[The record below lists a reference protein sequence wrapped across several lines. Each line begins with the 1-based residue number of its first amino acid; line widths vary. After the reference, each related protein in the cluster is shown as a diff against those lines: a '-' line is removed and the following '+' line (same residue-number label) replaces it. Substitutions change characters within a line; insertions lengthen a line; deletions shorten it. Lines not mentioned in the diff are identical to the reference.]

1 MITILGLGP
10 GGVEGLPAGALEL
23 ISQAGQAYVRTER
36 HPVVGYLRERGAEL
50 IALDH
55 LYEAS
60 ATFEEVYARI
70 VETLMDAAGGD
81 RDVVYAVPGHPMVAE
96 QSVRLLLEAAER
108 KDVPVEV
115 RPAPSFLDAI
125 FAALRLDPS
134 EGLEVVDALSIHRN
148 PPAGRKPAIV
158 AQVYDRRVASDVKL
172 ALMEIY
178 PDDHPVTVVRAAG
191 IPGQERL
198 QNVPLH
204 EVDHLDWID
213 HLTSLCLA
221 PLPEAPQLS
230 ALRPEVE
237 PSDGGAGSDDCA
249 AEEDRPSRFPL
260 DPLMEVVFQLRS
272 PGGCPWDREQTHTS
286 LRPYLIEEAFEVVE
300 AIDTGEMNKL
310 REEMGDLLLQI
321 ALHSAIAQESGI
333 FTINDVVAEIVEKM
347 IRRHPHV
354 FGDAR
359 VSTSGEVLRR
369 WEDIKTRERGDDP
382 ERSVLAGIPPGLPAL
397 MQAYKLQKKA
407 ARVGFDWERVEDAW
421 AKAHEE
427 MRELEEAYR
436 EGQPDKIVEELGDL
450 LFAVVNVSRF
460 LKVEPE
466 GALAGTI
473 QKFTRRFR
481 FIEEEARKAGR
492 RLSEM
497 TLGEMDE
504 LWNQAKLDEAKG
516 RMDVEQG

>member
-10 GGVEGLPAGALEL
+10 GGVEGLPAGALDL
-23 ISQAGQAYVRTER
+23 ISGAGQAYLRTER
-36 HPVVGYLRERGAEL
+36 HPVVGYLREHGAEL

-70 VETLMDAAGGD
+70 VETLMDAARGD
-81 RDVVYAVPGHPMVAE
+81 RDVVYAVPGHPLVAE
-96 QSVRLLLEAAER
+96 RTVRLLLEAAER
-108 KDVPVEV
+108 EGIPVEV
-115 RPAPSFLDAI
+115 KPAPSFLDAL
-125 FAALRLDPS
+125 FTALRLDPS
-134 EGLEVVDALSIHRN
+134 EGLEVVDALSIDRD
-148 PPAGRKPAIV
+148 PPSGRKPAIV
-158 AQVYDRRVASDVKL
+158 AQIYDRKVASDAKL
-172 ALMEIY
+172 ALMEVY

-191 IPGQERL
+191 VPGEERL
-198 QNVPLH
+198 QTVPLH
-204 EVDHLDWID
+204 EIDHLGWID
-213 HLTSLCLA
+213 HLTSLYLA
-221 PLPEAPQLS
+221 P
-230 ALRPEVE
+230 RPDAKGVQEGDE
-237 PSDGGAGSDDCA
+237 T
-249 AEEDRPSRFPL
+249 EEDQASRFPF
-260 DPLMEVVFQLRS
+260 DPLMDVVFRLRG

-321 ALHSAIAQESGI
+321 ALHSAIAQESGA

-354 FGDAR
+354 FGDASA
-359 VSTSGEVLRR
+359 STSGEVLRR
-369 WEDIKTRERGDDP
+369 WEDIKAGERGDEPD
-382 ERSVLAGIPPGLPAL
+382 RSALAGIPPGLPAL

-407 ARVGFDWERVEDAW
+407 ASAGFDWERVEDAW
-421 AKAHEE
+421 AKVHEE
-427 MRELEEAYR
+427 MRELEEAYH

-460 LKVEPE
+460 IKVEPE

-481 FIEEEARKAGR
+481 FIEEEARKAGK
-492 RLSEM
+492 RLSDM
-497 TLGEMDE
+497 TLGQMDE
-504 LWNQAKLDEAKG
+504 LWDQAKIAEMKG
-516 RMDVEQG
+516 RTDDEQG